1 MRAGFFLGDDTC
13 EGKLERDVSHSSL
26 NVRVWNE
33 GEECVRRIKRTVR
46 LARRTRYYIYVS
58 ELSFLRDLSSSNN
71 LFQPISRLYTRTF
84 IHENERG
91 RDVISIDI
99 ENSTSG

>member
-46 LARRTRYYIYVS
+46 SARDIIFTYLNSR
-58 ELSFLRDLSSSNN
+58 SFAISHLLITFSNR
-71 LFQPISRLYTRTF
+71 SYGC
-84 IHENERG
+84 IHERSFTKTNE
-91 RDVISIDI
+91 DV
-99 ENSTSG
+99 T